1 MRLGRVLRFCSSRV
15 GVHGAG
21 GAAAAATAAAA
32 AGACGA
38 ALGVAA
44 CAAHDCRVNS
54 LRLIRLLRV
63 RVEASSCAAGAAM
76 LLLGTA
82 QAMALRAA
90 RQNA

>member
-21 GAAAAATAAAA
+21 GAAAAAAAA

-44 CAAHDCRVNS
+44 WAAHDCCVNPR
-54 LRLIRLLRV
+54 RLIRLLRV

-76 LLLGTA
+76 LLLGAA
-82 QAMALRAA
+82 QARALRAA
-90 RQNA
+90 RHSA

>member
-21 GAAAAATAAAA
+21 GAAAAAAA

-44 CAAHDCRVNS
+44 WAAHDCCVNPR
-54 LRLIRLLRV
+54 RLIRLLRV

-76 LLLGTA
+76 LLLGAA
-82 QAMALRAA
+82 QARALRAA
-90 RQNA
+90 RHSA